1 MEYAGSNRK
10 ALALLLCCAPFGQS
24 RRDGGT
30 LTATMLSSYLVGL
43 VAALAA
49 MAVMPRGGRRAQ
61 IARLL
66 LLIGLATA
74 FVVLLP
80 LSPLGRVLLGVGAT
94 VAILLVAAAREL
106 WARLQARPPNGISDF
121 RVDEPQS
128 GAARQAFST
137 NQAPLVSRGKY
148 YGHVVAVRAMLV
160 DEDGRFY
167 LQHPEVELHDDT
179 SWVATNIRPEAGIDS
194 IAFVAA
200 GKRGKA
206 CFDNMVT
213 QNQWRGFDKLP
224 PNTRIL
230 ESVQIKV
237 S

>member
-1 MEYAGSNRK
+1 VRI
-10 ALALLLCCAPFGQS
+10 LLRLLPCCAPYRQS

-49 MAVMPRGGRRAQ
+49 IAVMPRGGRRAQ

-66 LLIGLATA
+66 LFIGLATA

-80 LSPLGRVLLGVGAT
+80 LSPLRKVVLAVGAT
-94 VAILLVAAAREL
+94 LAILLVAAAREL
-106 WARLQARPPNGISDF
+106 WARFQDRPPNGISDF

-128 GAARQAFST
+128 GAARQAFSKS
-137 NQAPLVSRGKY
+137 QASLISRGKY
-148 YGHVVAVRAMLV
+148 YGHAVAVRAMLV

-179 SWVATNIRPEAGIDS
+179 SWVATNIRPETGIDS

-206 CFDNMVT
+206 CFDNMAA
-213 QNQWRGFDKLP
+213 QNQWGGLDKLP

>member
-1 MEYAGSNRK
+1 VGTSGEATGDSRLIPDLDEATFMMLYERLRDSASWGRDDRRG
-10 ALALLLCCAPFGQS
+10 ALNN
-24 RRDGGT
+24 
-30 LTATMLSSYLVGL
+30 LTATR
-43 VAALAA
+43 VAQAAKEIRSGRTVSLAA
-49 MAVMPRGGRRAQ
+49 AVENEVS
-61 IARLL
+61 L
-66 LLIGLATA
+66 
-74 FVVLLP
+74 
-80 LSPLGRVLLGVGAT
+80 
-94 VAILLVAAAREL
+94 
-106 WARLQARPPNGISDF
+106 
-121 RVDEPQS
+121 DEPQS
-128 GAARQAFST
+128 GAARQAFSK

-213 QNQWRGFDKLP
+213 QNQWGGFDKLP

>member
-1 MEYAGSNRK
+1 
-10 ALALLLCCAPFGQS
+10 
-24 RRDGGT
+24 
-30 LTATMLSSYLVGL
+30 MLSSYLVAL

-49 MAVMPRGGRRAQ
+49 IAVMPREGRRAQ

-66 LLIGLATA
+66 LLIGLAVA

-94 VAILLVAAAREL
+94 LTILFVAATREL
-106 WARLQARPPNGISDF
+106 WDRFQDKPPNGISDF

-128 GAARQAFST
+128 GAARQAFSKS
-137 NQAPLVSRGKY
+137 QAPLVARGKY
-148 YGHVVAVRAMLV
+148 YGHAVAVRALLV

-206 CFDNMVT
+206 CFDNMVA
-213 QNQWRGFDKLP
+213 QNQWGAFDKLP

>member
-1 MEYAGSNRK
+1 
-10 ALALLLCCAPFGQS
+10 
-24 RRDGGT
+24 
-30 LTATMLSSYLVGL
+30 MLSSYLVGL

-49 MAVMPRGGRRAQ
+49 MAVMPRGSRRAQ
-61 IARLL
+61 LARLV
-66 LLIGLATA
+66 LLIGLAIA

-80 LSPLGRVLLGVGAT
+80 LSPLGRVLLGVAAT
-94 VAILLVAAAREL
+94 LTILLVAATREL
-106 WARLQARPPNGISDF
+106 WNRFQDRPPNGISDF

-128 GAARQAFST
+128 GTARQAFSKS
-137 NQAPLVSRGKY
+137 QASLVSRGKY
-148 YGHVVAVRAMLV
+148 YGQAVAVRAMLV

-167 LQHPEVELHDDT
+167 LQHPEVELQDDT
-179 SWVATNIRPEAGIDS
+179 SWVVTNIRPEAGVDS

-206 CFDNMVT
+206 CFDKMVA
-213 QNQWRGFDKLP
+213 QNQWGGLEKLP